1 MASHA
6 VLSKGNDYEH
16 LINWRTDAGLIHYGL
31 RIFCS
36 ACSRWEV
43 QPLPRGLKNT
53 CPQSLADKVFRG
65 KGWQLGRNRK
75 SDVCPHCVERERAGR
90 LSRLMNDTKPTLRPA
105 KTEMSPKVIEL
116 ATYKQP
122 EQPKE
127 GLLSDGLTDMRSQPD
142 PKPARTKPQ
151 AIAPAG
157 VQGHLQPSA
166 VAVEPPREMSRD
178 DRRVIF
184 AKLDEVYID
193 ENKGYDNGWSDHRVA
208 VDLGV
213 PRAWVASV
221 REEMFGP
228 DKSNAEARELV
239 QEARELVATMKA
251 FVAEHH
257 ETAVKAIADRDAF
270 VKKVEEFDRRIDNVE
285 KLYR

>member
-6 VLSKGNDYEH
+6 VLSKGNNYEH
-16 LINWRTDAGLIHYGL
+16 LVNWRTDAGLIHYGL

-36 ACSRWEV
+36 ACSHWEV

-65 KGWQLGRNRK
+65 KGWHLGRNRK

-90 LSRLMNDTKPTLRPA
+90 LSRLMNDTKPTLKPA
-105 KTEMSPKVIEL
+105 PTVTSPKVIEL

-127 GLLSDGLTDMRSQPD
+127 ENQEVSKTAAKAAAKDAVKTN
-142 PKPARTKPQ
+142 
-151 AIAPAG
+151 
-157 VQGHLQPSA
+157 A

-184 AKLDEVYID
+184 AKLNEVYID
-193 ENKGYDNGWSDHRVA
+193 ESKGYDNGWSDHRVA

-228 DKSNAEARELV
+228 DKSNAEARQLV
-239 QEARELVATMKA
+239 QDGRALKDEMQGWAAAQMRAVTVLGDDLKA
-251 FVAEHH
+251 FIVR
-257 ETAVKAIADRDAF
+257 I
-270 VKKVEEFDRRIDNVE
+270 EEFGRKINSVE

>member
-16 LINWRTDAGLIHYGL
+16 LVKWRTDAGLIHYGL

-36 ACSRWEV
+36 ACSHWEV

-75 SDVCPHCVERERAGR
+75 SDVCPHCVERERVSR
-90 LSRLMNDTKPTLRPA
+90 LSRMLSGAKPTLRPDETLA
-105 KTEMSPKVIEL
+105 SSKIIAL
-116 ATYKQP
+116 ATRKP
-122 EQPKE
+122 IEQPKE
-127 GLLSDGLTDMRSQPD
+127 KNLSDGMTDMRSQPD
-142 PKPARTKPQ
+142 PKPARAKPQ
-151 AIAPAG
+151 ATAPAG
-157 VQGHLQPSA
+157 GQGHLQPSA
-166 VAVEPPREMSRD
+166 VTVEPPREMSRD
-178 DRRVIF
+178 DRRVVF
-184 AKLDEVYID
+184 SKLDEVYID
-193 ENKGYDNGWSDHRVA
+193 ESKGYGNGWSDHRVA
-208 VDLGV
+208 IDLGV
-213 PRAWVASV
+213 PRAWIATI

-239 QEARELVATMKA
+239 QEAKALVAEMRA

-257 ETAVKAIADRDAF
+257 ETTVRAIAGRDAF
-270 VKKVEEFDRRIDNVE
+270 AKKVEEFDKRLGSVE
-285 KLYR
+285 KLYH